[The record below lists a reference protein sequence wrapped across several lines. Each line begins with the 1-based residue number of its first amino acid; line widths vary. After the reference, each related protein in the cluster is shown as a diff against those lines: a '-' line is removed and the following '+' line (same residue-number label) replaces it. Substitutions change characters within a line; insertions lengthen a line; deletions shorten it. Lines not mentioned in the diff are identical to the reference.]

1 MSNPFEI
8 TGKKKKKTFVIASV
22 ATLFPG
28 LGQTSQAHDL
38 ELAVAVATAA

>member
-8 TGKKKKKTFVIASV
+8 TEKTIWPIASV